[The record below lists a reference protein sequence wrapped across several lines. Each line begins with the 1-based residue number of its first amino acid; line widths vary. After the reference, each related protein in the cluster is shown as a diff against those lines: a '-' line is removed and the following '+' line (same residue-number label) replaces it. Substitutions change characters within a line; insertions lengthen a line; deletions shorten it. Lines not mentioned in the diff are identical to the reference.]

1 VIATGGL
8 AQVVIEESDTIQHHE
23 PDLTLVGLRLVYER
37 NT

>member
-1 VIATGGL
+1 VIA
-8 AQVVIEESDTIQHHE
+8 ESETIQHYE